1 MSRINTN
8 VPSLVAQHSL
18 ARSNSDLQVSLQRL
32 STGLRI
38 NSGKDDPAGL
48 IASDNLRRDISAV
61 NEAISN
67 SERATEL
74 IATADSALGEVS
86 KLLVDIRAL
95 VTEAANAGALSSDQI
110 DANQLQVDSALEAV
124 DRISQVTTYKGKKLL
139 DGSLDFVT
147 SALSTTISKLSIE
160 QANLGSTGSIT
171 VDVDITTAS
180 ARATTTVAAAGF
192 PSAGNQLSGDL
203 VVKIGGKTGS
213 EVFSFSSGAT
223 VTQVQNAVNLVSDAT
238 GVTASTAAGV
248 LSLFSTEYGTESFIA
263 VETISD
269 AGAFRTN
276 VSSIR
281 STGTDIAATINGV
294 RANGRGNTLS
304 VNTATLDLSVTVT
317 NGSNTD
323 FTFAI
328 SSGGAVFQLGPT
340 VVSNQQARIGVGSV
354 NTGTLGGRSGRLY
367 QLRSGGTAA
376 LRTNTTLAA
385 TIIDETTNEV
395 TKLRGRLG
403 AFQLTTLESN
413 VRSLSDTVTNLTAAE
428 SAIRDADFA
437 AETSALT
444 RAQILVQSGTSVLAI
459 SNQNPQQVLSLLG
472 R

>member
-8 VPSLVAQHSL
+8 VPSLVAQTSL
-18 ARSNSDLQVSLQRL
+18 ARSNLDLQISLQRL

-38 NSGKDDPAGL
+38 NTGKDDPAGL
-48 IASDNLRRDISAV
+48 IASENLRRDIASV

-67 SERATEL
+67 SQRGAEL
-74 IATADSALGEVS
+74 IATADSALGEVG

-95 VTEAANAGALSSDQI
+95 VTEAANVGAGSTEEI
-110 DANQLQVDSALEAV
+110 DANQLQVDSSLEAI
-124 DRISQVTTYKGKKLL
+124 DRISQVTIYKGKKLL

-147 SALSTTISKLSIE
+147 SSLSTTISKLSIE
-160 QANLGSTGSIT
+160 QANLGATGSIT

-180 ARATTTVAAAGF
+180 ARAQTTVAAAAF
-192 PSAGNQLSGDL
+192 ALSGDL

-223 VTQVQNAVNLVSDAT
+223 ITQIVNAVNLVSDAT
-238 GVTASTAAGV
+238 GVTAANSAGV
-248 LSLFSTEYGTESFIA
+248 LDLRSVDYGSEAFIS

-276 VSSIR
+276 VSSVR
-281 STGTDIAATINGV
+281 TTGTDIAATINGV
-294 RANGRGNTLS
+294 RANGRGSTLS
-304 VNTATLDLSVTVT
+304 VNTSTLDLSVTVT
-317 NGSNTD
+317 NGSTTD
-323 FTFAI
+323 FSFNIT
-328 SSGGAVFQLGPT
+328 SGGAVFQLGPN
-340 VVSNQQARIGVGSV
+340 VVSNQQARIGIGSV
-354 NTGTLGGRSGRLY
+354 NTGSLGGRSGRLY
-367 QLRSGGTAA
+367 QLRSGQNAS
-376 LRTNTTLAA
+376 LRTNTTLASL
-385 TIIDETTNEV
+385 IVDETVNEV
-395 TKLRGRLG
+395 SKLRGRLG
-403 AFQLTTLESN
+403 AFQRTTLESN
-413 VRSLSDTVTNLTAAE
+413 VRSLSDTAANLTAAE

>member
-38 NSGKDDPAGL
+38 NTGKDDPAGL
-48 IASDNLRRDISAV
+48 IASDNLRRDIAAV
-61 NEAISN
+61 GEAISN

-74 IATADSALGEVS
+74 IATADSALGAVS

-110 DANQLQVDSALEAV
+110 DANQLQVDSALEAI

-147 SALSTTISKLSIE
+147 SALAASISKLSIE
-160 QANLGSTGSIT
+160 QANLGTTGSIT
-171 VDVDITTAS
+171 VDVDITTAA
-180 ARATTTVAAAGF
+180 ARALTTVAAAAF
-192 PSAGNQLSGDL
+192 PLSGDL

-223 VTQVQNAVNLVSDAT
+223 ITQVVNAVNLVTDAT
-238 GVTASTAAGV
+238 GVAATNNAGV
-248 LSLFSTEYGTESFIA
+248 LELRSTDYGAEAFVS
-263 VETISD
+263 VEEISD
-269 AGAFRTN
+269 ASTFAA
-276 VSSIR
+276 SSIR

-294 RANGRGNTLS
+294 RANGRANTLS

-317 NGSNTD
+317 SGSSTD

-328 SSGGAVFQLGPT
+328 SGGGAVFQLGPT

-354 NTGTLGGRSGRLY
+354 NTGSLGGKSGRLY
-367 QLRSGGTAA
+367 QLRSGATAA

-385 TIIDETTNEV
+385 TIVDETTNEV

-413 VRSLSDTVTNLTAAE
+413 VRSLADTSTNLTAAE

>member
-8 VPSLVAQHSL
+8 VPSLVAQTSL
-18 ARSNSDLQVSLQRL
+18 ARSNLDLQVSLQRL

-38 NSGKDDPAGL
+38 NTGKDDPAGL
-48 IASDNLRRDISAV
+48 IASENLRRDIASV

-67 SERATEL
+67 SQRGAEL
-74 IATADSALGEVS
+74 IATADSALGEVG
-86 KLLVDIRAL
+86 KLLVDIRSL
-95 VTEAANAGALSSDQI
+95 VSEAANSGASSTAEI
-110 DANQLQVDSALEAV
+110 DANQLQVDSSLEAI
-124 DRISQVTTYKGKKLL
+124 DRISQVTIYKGKKLL

-180 ARATTTVAAAGF
+180 ARAQTTVAAAAF
-192 PSAGNQLSGDL
+192 ALSGDL

-223 VTQVQNAVNLVSDAT
+223 ITQIVSAINLVSDAT
-238 GVTASTAAGV
+238 GVTASNSAGELDLRSV
-248 LSLFSTEYGTESFIA
+248 DYGSDAFIS

-269 AGAFRTN
+269 AGAFGTN
-276 VSSIR
+276 VSSTR
-281 STGTDIAATINGV
+281 TTGTDIAALINGV
-294 RANGRGNTLS
+294 RANGRGSTLS
-304 VNTATLDLSVTVT
+304 VNTAALDVSVTVT
-317 NGSNTD
+317 DGSSTD
-323 FTFAI
+323 FSFNITG
-328 SSGGAVFQLGPT
+328 GGAVFQLGPN

-354 NTGTLGGRSGRLY
+354 NTGSLGGKSGRLY
-367 QLRSGGTAA
+367 QLRSGQSAA
-376 LRTNTTLAA
+376 LRTNTSLAA
-385 TIIDETTNEV
+385 TIVDETVTEV
-395 TKLRGRLG
+395 SKLRGRLG
-403 AFQLTTLESN
+403 AFQRTTLESN
-413 VRSLSDTVTNLTAAE
+413 VRALSDTAANLTAAE

-459 SNQNPQQVLSLLG
+459 SNQNPQQVLALLG

>member
-8 VPSLVAQHSL
+8 VPSLVAQQTL
-18 ARSNSDLQVSLQRL
+18 ARSNADLQVSLQRL

-38 NSGKDDPAGL
+38 NTGKDDPAGL
-48 IASDNLRRDISAV
+48 IASDNLRRDIAAV
-61 NEAISN
+61 GEAISN

-95 VTEAANAGALSSDQI
+95 VTEAANSGALSSDQI
-110 DANQLQVDSALEAV
+110 DANQLQVDSALEAI
-124 DRISQVTTYKGKKLL
+124 DRISQVTTYKGKKLI

-147 SALSTTISKLSIE
+147 GTLSSTISKLSIE
-160 QANLGSTGSIT
+160 QANLGSTGSMT
-171 VDVDITTAS
+171 VDVDITTA
-180 ARATTTVAAAGF
+180 AAQALTTVAAAGF
-192 PSAGNQLSGDL
+192 PLSGDL
-203 VVKIGGKTGS
+203 VVKIGGKTGA

-223 VTQVQNAVNLVSDAT
+223 ITQIRNAVNLVSDAT
-238 GVTASTAAGV
+238 GVTATINAGV
-248 LSLFSTEYGTESFIA
+248 LELRSTDYGSEAFVS
-263 VETISD
+263 VEEISD
-269 AGAFRTN
+269 ASAFTASANRT
-276 VSSIR
+276 
-281 STGTDIAATINGV
+281 TGTDIAATINGV
-294 RANGRGNTLS
+294 RANGRANTLS
-304 VNTATLDLSVTVT
+304 VNTATLDLSLTVT
-317 NGSNTD
+317 NGSSTD
-323 FTFAI
+323 FNFTI

-340 VVSNQQARIGVGSV
+340 VVSNQQARIGIGSM
-354 NTGTLGGRSGRLY
+354 NTGSLGGKSGRLY
-367 QLRSGGTAA
+367 QLRSGGTGA

-385 TIIDETTNEV
+385 TIVDETVNEV
-395 TKLRGRLG
+395 AKLRGRMG

-413 VRSLSDTVTNLTAAE
+413 ARALADTASNLTAAE

-459 SNQNPQQVLSLLG
+459 SNQNPQQVLALLG

>member
-8 VPSLVAQHSL
+8 VPSLVAQNSL

-38 NSGKDDPAGL
+38 NTGKDDPAGL
-48 IASDNLRRDISAV
+48 IASDNLRRDIAAV
-61 NEAISN
+61 GEAISN

-110 DANQLQVDSALEAV
+110 DANQLQVDSALEAI

-147 SALSTTISKLSIE
+147 TAPGATVRKLSIE
-160 QANLGSTGSIT
+160 QANLGSTGSVT
-171 VDVDITTAS
+171 VNVDISTA
-180 ARATTTVAAAGF
+180 ATQALTTVAAAAF
-192 PSAGNQLSGDL
+192 PLSGDL

-213 EVFSFSSGAT
+213 EVFSFASGAT
-223 VTQVQNAVNLVSDAT
+223 ITQIVSAVNLVSDAT
-238 GVTASTAAGV
+238 GVSATNNAGV
-248 LSLFSTEYGTESFIA
+248 LELESTDYGSEAFVS
-263 VETISD
+263 VEEISD
-269 AGAFRTN
+269 ASAFAP
-276 VSSIR
+276 SSIR
-281 STGTDIAATINGV
+281 TTGTDVAATINGV
-294 RANGRGNTLS
+294 RANGRANTIS

-317 NGSNTD
+317 DGSSTD
-323 FTFAI
+323 LNFTI

-354 NTGTLGGRSGRLY
+354 NTGSLGGKSGRLY

-395 TKLRGRLG
+395 TKLRGRMG

-413 VRSLSDTVTNLTAAE
+413 ARSLADTSTNLTAAE

-437 AETSALT
+437 AETSKLT